1 MYFIKIT
8 LNNHP
13 IISKVDNTDLIIV
26 KVEGFNKKFLISK
39 SMINENEKTITF
51 PANFNIFT
59 GNFN

>member
-13 IISKVDNTDLIIV
+13 IISIVDNTDLIIV

-51 PANFNIFT
+51 SANFNIFT